1 MNYSK
6 KETSKKQKSLR
17 SKKKKVGKKLSVI
30 FLKAFLVCMIAVVVV
45 VGCAGV
51 GVIKGVIDNAPD
63 ITSESVIPKGYKSTV
78 YDSEGNKMQELIA
91 SGTNRTMVTI
101 DQIPE
106 HVQDA
111 FIAIEDERFY
121 EHNGIDIQGIMRA
134 GVKFVTS
141 GFRTKQGAS
150 TITQQLLKNNVFDF
164 MSEDSL
170 AESIER
176 KIQEQYLAVKLEETM
191 SKKEILQAY
200 LNTINLGQ
208 NTLGVQAAS
217 ERYFGKDVSELTLS
231 ESAVLAAIT
240 KSPEK
245 YNPIKNQDENK
256 GRRDMVLNN
265 MLEQGLID
273 QKEYE
278 SAMRED
284 VYGNIKTVN
293 ETVTESAKVNSYF
306 TDAVVESVLADLKEL
321 KGYSDTQAYNML
333 YGGGLQIY
341 TTMDPAIQGIMDEE
355 LANPDNF
362 PETYKIGLEYA
373 MTTVKADG
381 TSTNYSQEMMQA
393 YFKEKNGVKTYELLY
408 ADEEAAQA
416 AIDEYEATV
425 IAEGDTVYRNVK
437 MTVQP
442 QVSMVVMDQHTGE
455 IKGILG
461 GRGEKT
467 GNLTLNR
474 VTGAIRQPGSTFKIV
489 AAYAPALDGAGM
501 TLATT
506 QYDGPYLYED
516 GTDMRLVNNW
526 SGDTYEGWTNIRRGI
541 QRSKN
546 ILAVKTYT
554 QNGSALGLSYL
565 DKFGFTTIQTVTDA
579 NGRNDYGPTVALGGL
594 TVGVTNLELTGA
606 YASIANGGYYQEPI
620 FYTKIVDHDGNV
632 VIDKTVSRESHQ
644 VISEENAWLLTSA
657 MQDVVNTG
665 GTGSAVKFGGM
676 SIAGKTGTT
685 SDDKDVWFVG
695 YTPYYTAGVWAGYDI
710 PTSKLK
716 GTGEKNY
723 HKKLWKSVM
732 SRLHEELPNQEFEKP
747 EDIIQVE
754 VCSESG
760 KLAIPGLCDCDQR
773 GSCIVTEYFAKG
785 TEPTENCDVHMMAQV
800 CHVTG
805 QLATEMCYWPLE
817 QVRVILPVLQ
827 EGAPDDPTA
836 DTAYGVSM
844 LPQYTCSTC
853 SGGAELQSIT
863 VTENFDRLQS
873 VTAARKQ

>member
-6 KETSKKQKSLR
+6 KETSKKQKALR
-17 SKKKKVGKKLSVI
+17 SKKKKVGKKLGVI
-30 FLKAFLVCMIAVVVV
+30 FLKTFLVCMIAVVVII
-45 VGCAGV
+45 GCAGI
-51 GVIKGVIDNAPD
+51 GIIKGVIDNAPD

-101 DQIPE
+101 DQIPK

-121 EHNGIDIQGIMRA
+121 EHNGIDIQGIGRA
-134 GVKFVTS
+134 GVTFITS
-141 GFRTKQGAS
+141 GFKKMQGAS

-164 MSEDSL
+164 MSEEGL
-170 AESIER
+170 ADSIER
-176 KIQEQYLAVKLEETM
+176 KIQEQFLAIELEKTM
-191 SKKEILQAY
+191 EKDEILQAY

-208 NTLGVQAAS
+208 NTLGIQPAS
-217 ERYFGKDVSELTLS
+217 NRYFGKDVSELS
-231 ESAVLAAIT
+231 IAEGAVLAGIA
-240 KSPEK
+240 KNPEG
-245 YNPIKNQDENK
+245 YNPIRNPEDNK
-256 GRRDMVLNN
+256 KRTALVLNN
-265 MLEQGLID
+265 MREQERIT
-273 QKEYE
+273 QAEYE
-278 SAMRED
+278 EAIAED
-284 VYGNIKTVN
+284 VYSHIKNVN
-293 ETVTESAKVNSYF
+293 ESLTESAKVNSYF
-306 TDAVVESVLADLKEL
+306 TDAVVNAVLEDLKEL

-333 YGGGLQIY
+333 YGGGLKIH
-341 TTMDPAIQGIMDEE
+341 TTMDPVIQKIMDEE

-362 PETYKIGLEYA
+362 PDTFKIGLEYA

-381 TSTNYSQEMMQA
+381 TTTNYSQEMMQA
-393 YFKEKNGVKTYELLY
+393 YFKEKNGGKTYELLY

-425 IAEGDTVYRNVK
+425 IDPKDTVYRNIK

-442 QVSMVVMDQHTGE
+442 QVSMVVMDQYTGE
-455 IKGILG
+455 VKGILG

-467 GNLTLNR
+467 ANLTLNR
-474 VTGAIRQPGSTFKIV
+474 ATDAVRQPGSTFKVV
-489 AAYAPALDGAGM
+489 AAYAPALDAAGM
-501 TLATT
+501 SLATT
-506 QYDGPYLYED
+506 QYDGPYIYED
-516 GTDMRLVNNW
+516 GTDMRLVKNW
-526 SGDTYEGWTNIRRGI
+526 SGDPYTGWTPIRYAI
-541 QRSKN
+541 QQSKN
-546 ILAVKTYT
+546 VMAVKTYT

-565 DKFGFTTIQTVTDA
+565 DKFGISTIQTITDA

-606 YASIANGGYYQEPI
+606 YATIANEGFYQEPI
-620 FYTKIVDHDGNV
+620 FYTKIEDHDGNIL
-632 VIDKTVSRESHQ
+632 IDKTVDRESHI
-644 VISEENAWLLTSA
+644 VISKENAWLLTSA
-657 MQDVVNTG
+657 MQDVVTKGTG
-665 GTGSAVKFGGM
+665 GAVNFPGM
-676 SIAGKTGTT
+676 TIAGKTGTT

-732 SRLHEELPNQEFEKP
+732 SRIHEDLENKAFEKP
-747 EDIIQVE
+747 EDVIQVT

-760 KLAIPGLCDCDQR
+760 KLPVPGLCDMDPR
-773 GSCIVTEYFAKG
+773 GCIVNEYFVKG
-785 TEPTENCDVHMMAQV
+785 FEPTESCDVHIMAKV

-805 QLATEMCYWPLE
+805 QLATDMCYWPLE
-817 QVRVILPVLQ
+817 QVKVILPVLQ
-827 EGAPDDPTA
+827 EGAPDDPTE

-853 SGGAELQSIT
+853 TGGAQVQSIT
-863 VTENFDRLQS
+863 VTENYDRLQS

>member
-6 KETSKKQKSLR
+6 KETSKKQKALR
-17 SKKKKVGKKLSVI
+17 SKKKKVGKKLGVI
-30 FLKAFLVCMIAVVVV
+30 FLKAFLVCMIAVVVII
-45 VGCAGV
+45 GCAGI
-51 GVIKGVIDNAPD
+51 GIIKGVIDNAPD

-101 DQIPE
+101 DQIPK

-121 EHNGIDIQGIMRA
+121 EHNGFDIQGIGRA
-134 GVKFVTS
+134 GVTFITS
-141 GFRTKQGAS
+141 GFKKMQGAS

-164 MSEDSL
+164 MSEEGL
-170 AESIER
+170 ADSIER
-176 KIQEQYLAVKLEETM
+176 KIQEQFLAIELEKTM
-191 SKKEILQAY
+191 EKDEILQAY

-208 NTLGVQAAS
+208 NTLGIQAAS
-217 ERYFGKDVSELTLS
+217 NRYFGKDVSELS
-231 ESAVLAAIT
+231 IAEGAVLAGIA
-240 KSPEK
+240 KNPEG
-245 YNPIKNQDENK
+245 YNPIRNPEDNK
-256 GRRDMVLNN
+256 KRTALVLNN
-265 MLEQGLID
+265 MREQERIT
-273 QKEYE
+273 QVEYE
-278 SAMRED
+278 EAISED
-284 VYGNIKTVN
+284 VYSHIKNVN
-293 ETVTESAKVNSYF
+293 ESVTESAKVNSYF
-306 TDAVVESVLADLKEL
+306 TDAVVSTVLEDLKEL

-333 YGGGLQIY
+333 YGGGLKIY
-341 TTMDPAIQGIMDEE
+341 TTMDPAIQKIMDEE

-362 PETYKIGLEYA
+362 PDTFKIGLEYA

-381 TSTNYSQEMMQA
+381 TTTNYSQEMMQA
-393 YFKEKNGVKTYELLY
+393 YFKEKNGGKTYELLY

-425 IAEGDTVYRNVK
+425 IDPKDKVYRNVK

-442 QVSMVVMDQHTGE
+442 QVSMVVMDQYTGE
-455 IKGILG
+455 VKGILG

-467 GNLTLNR
+467 ANLTLNR
-474 VTGAIRQPGSTFKIV
+474 ATDAVRQPGSTFKVV
-489 AAYAPALDGAGM
+489 AAYAPALDAAGM
-501 TLATT
+501 SLATT
-506 QYDGPYLYED
+506 QYDGPYIYED
-516 GTDMRLVNNW
+516 GTDMRLVKNW
-526 SGDTYEGWTNIRRGI
+526 SGDPYTGWTPIRYAI
-541 QRSKN
+541 QQSKN
-546 ILAVKTYT
+546 VMAVKTYT

-565 DKFGFTTIQTVTDA
+565 DKFGISTIQTITDA

-606 YASIANGGYYQEPI
+606 YATIANEGFYQEPI
-620 FYTKIVDHDGNV
+620 FYTKIEDHDGNII
-632 VIDKTVSRESHQ
+632 IDKTVDRESHS
-644 VISEENAWLLTSA
+644 VISKENAWLLTSA
-657 MQDVVNTG
+657 MQDVVTKGTG
-665 GTGSAVKFGGM
+665 GAVSFPGM
-676 SIAGKTGTT
+676 TIAGKTGRT

-732 SRLHEELPNQEFEKP
+732 SRIHEDLENKAFEKP
-747 EDIIQVE
+747 EDIIEVA

-760 KLAIPGLCDCDQR
+760 KLPVPGLCDMDPR
-773 GSCIVTEYFAKG
+773 GCIVNEYFVKG
-785 TEPTENCDVHMMAQV
+785 FEPIETCDVHIIAKV

-805 QLATEMCYWPLE
+805 QLATDMCYWPLE

-827 EGAPDDPTA
+827 EGAPDDPTE

-853 SGGAELQSIT
+853 TGGAQIQSIT
-863 VTENFDRLQS
+863 VTENYDRLQS

>member
-6 KETSKKQKSLR
+6 KETSKKQKALR
-17 SKKKKVGKKLSVI
+17 SKKKKVGKKLGVI
-30 FLKAFLVCMIAVVVV
+30 FLKAFLVCMIAVVVII
-45 VGCAGV
+45 GCAGI
-51 GVIKGVIDNAPD
+51 GIIKGVIDNAPD

-101 DQIPE
+101 DQIPK

-121 EHNGIDIQGIMRA
+121 EHNGIDIQGIGRA
-134 GVKFVTS
+134 GVTFITS
-141 GFRTKQGAS
+141 GFKKMQGAS

-164 MSEDSL
+164 MSEEGL
-170 AESIER
+170 ADSIER
-176 KIQEQYLAVKLEETM
+176 KIQEQFLAIELEKTM
-191 SKKEILQAY
+191 EKDEILQAY

-208 NTLGVQAAS
+208 NTLGIQAAS
-217 ERYFGKDVSELTLS
+217 NRYFGKDVSELS
-231 ESAVLAAIT
+231 IAEGAVLAGIA
-240 KSPEK
+240 KNPEG
-245 YNPIKNQDENK
+245 YNPIRNPEDNK
-256 GRRDMVLNN
+256 KRTALVLNN
-265 MLEQGLID
+265 MREQERIT
-273 QKEYE
+273 QVEYE
-278 SAMRED
+278 EAISED
-284 VYGNIKTVN
+284 VYSHIKNVN
-293 ETVTESAKVNSYF
+293 ESVTESAKVNSYF
-306 TDAVVESVLADLKEL
+306 TDAVVSTVLEDLKEL

-333 YGGGLQIY
+333 YGGGLKIY
-341 TTMDPAIQGIMDEE
+341 TTMDPAIQKIMDEE

-362 PETYKIGLEYA
+362 PDTFKIGLEYA

-381 TSTNYSQEMMQA
+381 TTTNYSQEMMQA
-393 YFKEKNGVKTYELLY
+393 YFKEKNGGKTYELLY

-425 IAEGDTVYRNVK
+425 IDPKDKVYRNVK

-455 IKGILG
+455 VKGILG

-467 GNLTLNR
+467 ANLTLNR
-474 VTGAIRQPGSTFKIV
+474 ATDAIRQPGSTFKVV
-489 AAYAPALDGAGM
+489 AAYAPALDAAGM
-501 TLATT
+501 SLATT
-506 QYDGPYLYED
+506 QYDGPYIYED
-516 GTDMRLVNNW
+516 GTDMRLVKNW
-526 SGDTYEGWTNIRRGI
+526 SGDPYTGWTPIRYAI
-541 QRSKN
+541 QQSKN
-546 ILAVKTYT
+546 VMAVKTYT

-565 DKFGFTTIQTVTDA
+565 DKFGISTIQTITDA

-606 YASIANGGYYQEPI
+606 YATIANEGFYQEPI
-620 FYTKIVDHDGNV
+620 FYTKIEDHDGNII
-632 VIDKTVSRESHQ
+632 IDKTVDRESHS
-644 VISEENAWLLTSA
+644 VISKENAWLLTSA
-657 MQDVVNTG
+657 MQDVVTKGTG
-665 GTGSAVKFGGM
+665 GAVNFPGM
-676 SIAGKTGTT
+676 TIAGKTGTT

-732 SRLHEELPNQEFEKP
+732 SRIHEDLENKAFEKP
-747 EDIIQVE
+747 EDIIEVA

-760 KLAIPGLCDCDQR
+760 KLPVPGLCDMDPR
-773 GSCIVTEYFAKG
+773 GCIVNEYFVKG
-785 TEPTENCDVHMMAQV
+785 FEPIETCDVHIIAKV

-805 QLATEMCYWPLE
+805 QLATDMCYWPLE

-827 EGAPDDPTA
+827 EGAPDDPTE

-853 SGGAELQSIT
+853 TGGAQVQSIT
-863 VTENFDRLQS
+863 VTENYDRLQS

>member
-17 SKKKKVGKKLSVI
+17 SKKKKVGKKLGVI
-30 FLKAFLVCMIAVVVV
+30 FLKAFLVCMIAVAVV

-51 GVIKGVIDNAPD
+51 GIIKGVIDNAPD

-101 DQIPE
+101 DQIPQ

-121 EHNGIDIQGIMRA
+121 EHNGIDVQGIIRA
-134 GVKFVTS
+134 GVTFVTS
-141 GFRTKQGAS
+141 GFDKMQGAS

-164 MSEDSL
+164 MSEEGL
-170 AESIER
+170 ADKVER
-176 KIQEQYLAVKLEETM
+176 KIQEQYLAIKLEETM
-191 SKKEILQAY
+191 EKKEILQAY

-208 NTLGVQAAS
+208 NTLGIQAAS
-217 ERYFGKDVSELTLS
+217 NRYFGKDVSELS
-231 ESAVLAAIT
+231 IAEGAVLAGIA
-240 KSPEK
+240 KNPEG
-245 YNPIKNQDENK
+245 YNPIRNPEDNK
-256 GRRDMVLNN
+256 KRTALVLNN
-265 MLEQGLID
+265 MQEQELIT
-273 QKEYE
+273 QAEYE
-278 SAMRED
+278 AALQED
-284 VYGNIKTVN
+284 VYSHIKNVN
-293 ETVTESAKVNSYF
+293 ESVTETTKVNSYF
-306 TDAVVESVLADLKEL
+306 TDAVVEAVLEDLKEL

-333 YGGGLQIY
+333 YGGGLKIY
-341 TTMDPAIQGIMDEE
+341 TTMDPAIQTIMDEE

-362 PETYKIGLEYA
+362 PSTYKIGLEYA

-381 TSTNYSQEMMQA
+381 TTTNYSQEMMQA
-393 YFKEKNGVKTYELLY
+393 YFKEKEGVKTYELLY
-408 ADEEAAQA
+408 KDEETAQA

-425 IAEGDTVYRNVK
+425 IEKGDTVYRNVK

-442 QVSMVVMDQHTGE
+442 QVSMVVMDQYTGE
-455 IKGILG
+455 VKGILG

-467 GNLTLNR
+467 ANLTLNR
-474 VTGAIRQPGSTFKIV
+474 ATDAVRQPGSTFKVV
-489 AAYAPALDGAGM
+489 AAYAPALDAAGM
-501 TLATT
+501 SLATT
-506 QYDGPYLYED
+506 QYDGPYIYED

-526 SGDTYEGWTNIRRGI
+526 AGDSYEGWTSIRRGI
-541 QRSKN
+541 QQSKN
-546 ILAVKTYT
+546 VLAVKTYT
-554 QNGSALGLSYL
+554 QNGSAIGLSYL
-565 DKFGFTTIQTVTDA
+565 DKFGISTIQTVTDE

-606 YASIANGGYYQEPI
+606 YATIANEGFYQEPI
-620 FYTKIVDHDGNV
+620 FYTKIEDHDGNIL
-632 VIDKTVSRESHQ
+632 IDKTVNRESHQ
-644 VISEENAWLLTSA
+644 VISKENAWLLTSA
-657 MQDVVNTG
+657 MQDVVNG
-665 GTGSAVKFGGM
+665 GTGGAVKFNGM
-676 SIAGKTGTT
+676 TIAGKTGTT

-723 HKKLWKSVM
+723 HKTLWKSVM
-732 SRLHEELPNQEFEKP
+732 SRIHESLDNKEFVKP
-747 EDIIQVE
+747 EEIIQVD

-760 KLAIPGLCDCDQR
+760 KLPIPGVCDMDQR
-773 GSCIVTEYFAKG
+773 GSMVINEYFAKG
-785 TEPTENCDVHMMAQV
+785 FEPTESCDVHIIAHV

-805 QLATEMCYWPLE
+805 QLATEMCYWPAP
-817 QVRVILPVLQ
+817 QIRVILPVLQ

-853 SGGAELQSIT
+853 TGGAQLQSIT

>member
-6 KETSKKQKSLR
+6 KETSKKQKALR
-17 SKKKKVGKKLSVI
+17 SKKKKVGKKLGVI
-30 FLKAFLVCMIAVVVV
+30 FLKAFLVCMIAVVVII
-45 VGCAGV
+45 GCAGI
-51 GVIKGVIDNAPD
+51 GIIKGVIDNAPD

-101 DQIPE
+101 DQIPK

-121 EHNGIDIQGIMRA
+121 EHNGIDIQGIGRA
-134 GVKFVTS
+134 GVTFITS
-141 GFRTKQGAS
+141 GFKKMQGAS

-164 MSEDSL
+164 MSEEGL
-170 AESIER
+170 ADSIER
-176 KIQEQYLAVKLEETM
+176 KIQEQFLAIELEKTM
-191 SKKEILQAY
+191 EKDEILQAY

-208 NTLGVQAAS
+208 NTLGIQAAS
-217 ERYFGKDVSELTLS
+217 NRYFGKDVSELS
-231 ESAVLAAIT
+231 IAEGAVLAGIA
-240 KSPEK
+240 KNPEG
-245 YNPIKNQDENK
+245 YNPIRNPEDNK
-256 GRRDMVLNN
+256 KRTALVLNN
-265 MLEQGLID
+265 MREQERIT
-273 QKEYE
+273 QVEYE
-278 SAMRED
+278 EAIAED
-284 VYGNIKTVN
+284 VYSHIKNVN
-293 ETVTESAKVNSYF
+293 ESVSESAKVNSYF
-306 TDAVVESVLADLKEL
+306 TDAVVSTVLEDLKEL

-333 YGGGLQIY
+333 YGGGLKIY
-341 TTMDPAIQGIMDEE
+341 TTMDPAIQKIMDEE

-362 PETYKIGLEYA
+362 PDTFKIGLEYA

-381 TSTNYSQEMMQA
+381 TTTNYSQEMMQA
-393 YFKEKNGVKTYELLY
+393 YFKEKNGGKTYELLY

-425 IAEGDTVYRNVK
+425 IDPKDKVYRNVK

-442 QVSMVVMDQHTGE
+442 QVSMVVMDQYTGE
-455 IKGILG
+455 VKGILG

-467 GNLTLNR
+467 ANLTLNR
-474 VTGAIRQPGSTFKIV
+474 ATDAVRQPGSTFKVV
-489 AAYAPALDGAGM
+489 AAYAPALDAAGM
-501 TLATT
+501 SLATT
-506 QYDGPYLYED
+506 QYDGPYIYED
-516 GTDMRLVNNW
+516 GTDMRLVKNW
-526 SGDTYEGWTNIRRGI
+526 SGDPYTGWTPIRYAI
-541 QRSKN
+541 QQSKN
-546 ILAVKTYT
+546 VMAVKTYT

-565 DKFGFTTIQTVTDA
+565 DKFGISTIQTITDA

-606 YASIANGGYYQEPI
+606 YATIANEGFYQEPI
-620 FYTKIVDHDGNV
+620 FYTKIEDHDGNII
-632 VIDKTVSRESHQ
+632 IDKTVDRESHS
-644 VISEENAWLLTSA
+644 VISKENAWLLTSA
-657 MQDVVNTG
+657 MQDVVTKGTG
-665 GTGSAVKFGGM
+665 GAVSFPGM
-676 SIAGKTGTT
+676 TIAGKTGTT

-732 SRLHEELPNQEFEKP
+732 SRIHEDLENKAFEKP
-747 EDIIQVE
+747 EDIIEVA

-760 KLAIPGLCDCDQR
+760 KLPVPGLCDMDPR
-773 GSCIVTEYFAKG
+773 GCIVNEYFVKG
-785 TEPTENCDVHMMAQV
+785 FEPIETCDVHIIAKV

-805 QLATEMCYWPLE
+805 QLATDMCYWPLE

-827 EGAPDDPTA
+827 EGAPDDPTE

-853 SGGAELQSIT
+853 TGGAQIQSIT
-863 VTENFDRLQS
+863 VTENYDRLQS

>member
-6 KETSKKQKSLR
+6 KETSKKQKALR
-17 SKKKKVGKKLSVI
+17 SKKKKVGKKLGVI
-30 FLKAFLVCMIAVVVV
+30 FLKAFLVCMIAVVVII
-45 VGCAGV
+45 GCAGI
-51 GVIKGVIDNAPD
+51 GIIKGVIDNAPD

-101 DQIPE
+101 DQIPK

-121 EHNGIDIQGIMRA
+121 EHNGIDIQGIGRA
-134 GVKFVTS
+134 GVTFITS
-141 GFRTKQGAS
+141 GFKKMQGAS

-164 MSEDSL
+164 MSGEGLADS
-170 AESIER
+170 IGR
-176 KIQEQYLAVKLEETM
+176 KIQEQFLAIELEKTM
-191 SKKEILQAY
+191 EKDEILQAY

-208 NTLGVQAAS
+208 NTLGIQAAS
-217 ERYFGKDVSELTLS
+217 NRYFGKDVSELS
-231 ESAVLAAIT
+231 IAEGAVLAGIA
-240 KSPEK
+240 KNPEG
-245 YNPIKNQDENK
+245 YNPIRNPEDNK
-256 GRRDMVLNN
+256 KRTALVLNN
-265 MLEQGLID
+265 MREQERIT
-273 QKEYE
+273 QVEYE
-278 SAMRED
+278 EAISED
-284 VYGNIKTVN
+284 VYSHIKNVN
-293 ETVTESAKVNSYF
+293 ESVTESAKVNSYF
-306 TDAVVESVLADLKEL
+306 TDAVVSTVLEDLKEL

-333 YGGGLQIY
+333 YGGGLKIY
-341 TTMDPAIQGIMDEE
+341 TTMDPAIQKIMDEE

-362 PETYKIGLEYA
+362 PDTFKIGLEYA

-381 TSTNYSQEMMQA
+381 TTTNYSQEMMQA
-393 YFKEKNGVKTYELLY
+393 YFKEKNGGKTYELLY

-425 IAEGDTVYRNVK
+425 IDPKDKVYRNVK

-442 QVSMVVMDQHTGE
+442 QVSMVVMDQYTGE
-455 IKGILG
+455 VKGILG

-467 GNLTLNR
+467 ANLTLNR
-474 VTGAIRQPGSTFKIV
+474 ATDAVRQPGSTFKVV
-489 AAYAPALDGAGM
+489 AAYAPALDAAGM
-501 TLATT
+501 SLATT
-506 QYDGPYLYED
+506 QYDGPYIYED
-516 GTDMRLVNNW
+516 GTDMRLVKNW
-526 SGDTYEGWTNIRRGI
+526 SGDPYTGWTPIRYAI
-541 QRSKN
+541 QQSKN
-546 ILAVKTYT
+546 VMAVKTYT

-565 DKFGFTTIQTVTDA
+565 DKFGISTIQTITDA

-606 YASIANGGYYQEPI
+606 YATIANEGFYQEPI
-620 FYTKIVDHDGNV
+620 FYTKIEDHDGNII
-632 VIDKTVSRESHQ
+632 IDKTVDRESHS
-644 VISEENAWLLTSA
+644 VISKENAWLLTSA
-657 MQDVVNTG
+657 MQDVVTKGTG
-665 GTGSAVKFGGM
+665 GAVSFPGM
-676 SIAGKTGTT
+676 TIAGKTGTT

-732 SRLHEELPNQEFEKP
+732 SRIHEDLENKAFEKP
-747 EDIIQVE
+747 EDIIEVA

-760 KLAIPGLCDCDQR
+760 KLPVPGLCDMDPR
-773 GSCIVTEYFAKG
+773 GCIVNEYFVKG
-785 TEPTENCDVHMMAQV
+785 FEPIETCDVHIIAKV

-805 QLATEMCYWPLE
+805 QLATDMCYWPLE

-827 EGAPDDPTA
+827 EGAPDDPTE

-853 SGGAELQSIT
+853 TGGAQVQSIT
-863 VTENFDRLQS
+863 VTENYDRLQS